1 VPRGTTPISGA
12 SPMTFVVRKLSGE
25 RAMVEPKSQP
35 PGFRCGIVV
44 LRNWEG
50 ESMCSRTSKRVM
62 MSVPAGSAASSVEE
76 GRGRSSIAQL
86 R

>member
-1 VPRGTTPISGA
+1 
-12 SPMTFVVRKLSGE
+12 MTLVVRKLRGE

-35 PGFRCGIVV
+35 PGFRCEIVV

-50 ESMCSRTSKRVM
+50 ESMCSRTSKSVM
-62 MSVPAGSAASSVEE
+62 MSVPAGSDASSNDG
-76 GRGRSSIAQL
+76 GRGRSSIAQF

>member
-1 VPRGTTPISGA
+1 
-12 SPMTFVVRKLSGE
+12 MTLVVRKLRGE

-44 LRNWEG
+44 LRNREG
-50 ESMCSRTSKRVM
+50 ESMCSRTSKRVI
-62 MSVPAGSAASSVEE
+62 MSVPAGSDVLFAE
-76 GRGRSSIAQL
+76 GERGRSSIAQF